1 VKILHQLPVQSLN
14 ILLTHTKRSKMPIA
28 DSKQTIGL
36 SSESKTLIDV
46 ELISNEKKNS
56 NFSRKKDKKH

>member
-1 VKILHQLPVQSLN
+1 
-14 ILLTHTKRSKMPIA
+14 MPIA

-46 ELISNEKKNS
+46 ELISNEKTFS